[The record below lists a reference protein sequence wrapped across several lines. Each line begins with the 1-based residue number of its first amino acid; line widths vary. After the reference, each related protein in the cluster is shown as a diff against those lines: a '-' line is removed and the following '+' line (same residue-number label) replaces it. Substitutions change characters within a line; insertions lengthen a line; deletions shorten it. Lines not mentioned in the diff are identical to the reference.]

1 MAKQIEIKN
10 LAVRR
15 KQTAKRMYRTN
26 RISYGKQLLYRNLG
40 KGITIAYH
48 EESVLLCQELH
59 RQLTDGEL

>member
-48 EESVLLCQELH
+48 EESVLL
-59 RQLTDGEL
+59 